1 MDDPREGSAAPGGSA
16 PDLEWVEPEELEPAD
31 DPLGDTLRAANARY
45 ALALATADAETLC
58 DLFEPDGAIID
69 GSGPDVLGH
78 EGLRDMAHYAR
89 ERFEAVAFDID
100 VEWTKPDPLDPCG
113 RPRGGNVADGVRPAL
128 RTGRRRDGPVPRP
141 LRAALAPGPGRHLA
155 PQPGPD
161 AHPRGRVGTSWTD
174 AWT

>member
-1 MDDPREGSAAPGGSA
+1 MTPERPAPT
-16 PDLEWVEPEELEPAD
+16 LEWVDPAELEPAD

-58 DLFEPDGAIID
+58 GLFEPDGAIVD

-100 VEWTKPDPLDPCG
+100 VEWTKHDPLDPA
-113 RPRGGNVADGVRPAL
+113 VAHAAGTWRMAF
-128 RTGRRRDGPVPRP
+128 VPRF
-141 LRAALAPGPGRHLA
+141 GPGAGETSRSRGRFAQRWHR
-155 PQPGPD
+155 GPD
-161 AHPRGRVGTSWTD
+161 GTWRLHRDLTLTRED
-174 AWT
+174 G